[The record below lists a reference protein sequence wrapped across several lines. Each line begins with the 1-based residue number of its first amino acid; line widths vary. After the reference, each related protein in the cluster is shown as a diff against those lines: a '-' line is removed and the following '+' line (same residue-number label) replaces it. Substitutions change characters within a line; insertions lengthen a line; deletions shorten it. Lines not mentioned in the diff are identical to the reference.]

1 MKIYFKILRAF
12 LLLSLVFTLQS
23 VSFSQ
28 GAPPPPPPQHGTA
41 ENAPPGGGAPIGEGL
56 FFLIGLAGLYGG
68 IKIYDIRKS
77 LKVKEL

>member
-12 LLLSLVFTLQS
+12 LVLSFVFALQS

-28 GAPPPPPPQHGTA
+28 TPPPPPPQHGTLD
-41 ENAPPGGGAPIGEGL
+41 NAPPGGGAPIGEGL